1 LNKIGHQLI
10 NLNQIHLINKITK
23 DINKQNNKESENK
36 PMIILIENSNKE
48 HIIMDKWVM
57 IHFTKQLSQLLS

>member
-1 LNKIGHQLI
+1 MNKIGHQLI